1 MNIHAE
7 KLEIMKLILNTENPA
22 IIRKVKSIFIKEK
35 DFWNTL
41 SKTEQE
47 DILKGIEELEKGE
60 SYSYEKIMENHR

>member
-1 MNIHAE
+1 MNIQAE
-7 KLEIMKLILNTENPA
+7 KLEIMKLILNTENPT

-60 SYSYEKIMENHR
+60 SYSYEKIMKNHR

>member
-1 MNIHAE
+1 MNIQAE

-22 IIRKVKSIFIKEK
+22 ILRKVKSIFIKEK

-47 DILKGIEELEKGE
+47 DILEGIEELEKGE